1 MYHHEPCRVAGVH
14 PASRSQ
20 ASSQASSQAGSPS
33 RFRRRSPPSF
43 QPRETGEP
51 VGPPLTL
58 HRLLI
63 PAPQRTVLLRVSG
76 DSMQGLH
83 IHHGDLLVVERQ
95 AHPRNGQVVVAL
107 LADGV
112 TVKQLV
118 LHQGR
123 WRLQAAHPAYPCLEL
138 AEGELWGVAT
148 HVIRPLLP
156 AGRGGT
162 P

>member
-1 MYHHEPCRVAGVH
+1 M
-14 PASRSQ
+14 
-20 ASSQASSQAGSPS
+20 
-33 RFRRRSPPSF
+33 RRSTPGPDPS
-43 QPRETGEP
+43 PRRNAADEP
-51 VGPPLTL
+51 ARDPLTL

-95 AHPRNGQVVVAL
+95 PHPRDGQVVVAL

-112 TVKQLV
+112 TLKQLV
-118 LHQGR
+118 YRQGR

-138 AEGELWGVAT
+138 AEGQLWGVAT

-156 AGRGGT
+156 SHGGSGT

>member
-1 MYHHEPCRVAGVH
+1 M
-14 PASRSQ
+14 
-20 ASSQASSQAGSPS
+20 
-33 RFRRRSPPSF
+33 RRSTPS
-43 QPRETGEP
+43 PEP
-51 VGPPLTL
+51 SPQRNPAYDDDPARDPLTL
-58 HRLLI
+58 HRHLI

-95 AHPRNGQVVVAL
+95 PHPRDGQVVVAL

-112 TVKQLV
+112 TLKQLV
-118 LHQGR
+118 HHQGR

-138 AEGELWGVAT
+138 AEGQLWGVAT

-156 AGRGGT
+156 SHGGSGT

>member
-1 MYHHEPCRVAGVH
+1 M
-14 PASRSQ
+14 
-20 ASSQASSQAGSPS
+20 
-33 RFRRRSPPSF
+33 RRSTPSPEPS
-43 QPRETGEP
+43 PRRDPTCDRAYDP
-51 VGPPLTL
+51 VRDPLSL

-95 AHPRNGQVVVAL
+95 PHPRDGQVVVAL

-112 TVKQLV
+112 TLKQLV
-118 LHQGR
+118 HHQGR

-138 AEGELWGVAT
+138 AEGQLWGVAT

-156 AGRGGT
+156 SRGGSAA